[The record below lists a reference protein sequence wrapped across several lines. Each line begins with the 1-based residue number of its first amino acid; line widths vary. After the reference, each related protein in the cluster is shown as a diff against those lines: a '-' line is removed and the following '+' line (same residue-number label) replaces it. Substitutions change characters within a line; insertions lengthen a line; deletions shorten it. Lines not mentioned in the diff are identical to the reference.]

1 MSDTHTNLSEYEAI
15 AKTVQHYIDG
25 ATSGRGADMQPA
37 FHQEA
42 TIFGYADGEL
52 FAGPIQVLFDSVDH
66 DAPAAGLHA
75 RIAGIDIVDTIAGV
89 RLELDDW
96 NGHRYTD
103 LFTLL
108 KVDGAWKIMNKVF
121 HQHQHP

>member
-1 MSDTHTNLSEYEAI
+1 MSNISTNLSEYEAI

-25 ATSGRGADMQPA
+25 AKAGRGAEMKPA
-37 FHQEA
+37 FHQDA

-52 FAGPIQVLFDSVDH
+52 FAGPIQLLFDRVDH
-66 DAPAAGLHA
+66 DAPATGLHA
-75 RIAGIDIVDTIAGV
+75 RIVGIDIVDTIAEV

-96 NGHRYTD
+96 NGRRFTD

-108 KVDGAWKIMNKVF
+108 KVDGAWKIMNDVF
-121 HQHQHP
+121 HQHH